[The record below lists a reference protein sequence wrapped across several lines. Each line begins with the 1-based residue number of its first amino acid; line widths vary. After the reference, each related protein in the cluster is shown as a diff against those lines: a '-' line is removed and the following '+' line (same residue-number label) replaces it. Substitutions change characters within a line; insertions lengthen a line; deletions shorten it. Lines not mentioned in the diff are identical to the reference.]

1 VVLALI
7 RQPAMIAPQKSKAVA
22 GRKSTE
28 IPSMPTR

>member
-1 VVLALI
+1 
-7 RQPAMIAPQKSKAVA
+7 MIAPQKSKAVA